1 MALKFK
7 LKSKDEAPVELQNL
21 YVEREGAWLLDVEG
35 AVDAGRLNEF
45 RQTNI
50 RQAKELEDLRA
61 AYSGMDPGAVRE
73 MLEDKQK
80 LADAAALKA
89 GGIDALVA
97 GRVKATKAELE
108 ATLRSERDERER
120 LSRQLAV
127 VTIDQSA
134 VAEATKRGLKPSALE
149 DLTGR
154 ARKIFVLV
162 DGVPRAVEADGK
174 TVKYGRDGVTPLTV
188 SEWVETLVTAAPH
201 LFEGSAGGGASGSG
215 SGGAGGVR
223 VGKNPF
229 AKETWNLTEQMRL
242 MKLDPATAARLRAAA

>member
-1 MALKFK
+1 MALKYK

-21 YVEREGAWLLDVEG
+21 YVEREGAWVLDLEG
-35 AVDAGRLNEF
+35 AVEASRLNEF

-61 AYSGMDPGAVRE
+61 QYAGLDPAGVRE

-80 LADAAALKA
+80 LEDAAALKA

-108 ATLRSERDERER
+108 ATLRAERDERER
-120 LSRQLAV
+120 LAKQLAV
-127 VTIDQSA
+127 VTIDQAA
-134 VAEATKRGLKPSALE
+134 VAEATKRGLRPSALE

-154 ARKIFVLV
+154 ARKIFALV

-174 TVKYGRDGVTPLTV
+174 TVKYGRDGVTPLAV

-201 LFEGSAGGGASGSG
+201 LFEGSAGGGAPGSG

-229 AKETWNLTEQMRL
+229 AKDSWNLTEQMRL
-242 MKLDPATAARLRAAA
+242 MKTEPATAARLRSQG